1 MAALERD
8 YRSMGVMIFG
18 EPPPFASIMDELRR
32 LESDINRYTSA
43 HN

>member
-18 EPPPFASIMDELRR
+18 EPPPFASIMEEMRR
-32 LESDINRYTSA
+32 LEKDMNRYISA